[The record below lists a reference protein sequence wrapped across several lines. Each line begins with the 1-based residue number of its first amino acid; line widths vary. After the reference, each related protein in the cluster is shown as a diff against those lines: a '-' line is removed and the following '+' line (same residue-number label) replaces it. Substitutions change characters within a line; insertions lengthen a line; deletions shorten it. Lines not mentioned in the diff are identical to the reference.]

1 MEFLRGILG
10 LSNQPEENRDD
21 SETEEVPTTGPDT
34 AMADEAEVEP
44 DTDTAVADEAE
55 VEPDTAV
62 ADEVPQS
69 KPLPRQVPNSAG
81 GFSWQVDDMKRLKR
95 FLCLGSE
102 KGTYYI
108 GEKKLGKENAEAILR
123 LIAAG
128 RGQEVVGEIVTFS
141 VEGRAAKQNPIIF
154 ALALCAR
161 DKDVETKRAA
171 YAALGR
177 VCRIPTHLF
186 TFIEFCESLSVG
198 TGWGRAHRTAVQQWY
213 NSKTPKSLAMAVT
226 KYRQRG
232 GWSHLDVL
240 RLAHVKPVNPGVACV
255 CKYIVKGMDECRTEF
270 AGQNAEIDETLAFL
284 EVVEAAKTADK
295 ATVIGFIRENG
306 LVREHIPTN
315 HLSSQHVSTLSLWI
329 AAKYSI

>member
-1 MEFLRGILG
+1 MEFLRNILG
-10 LSNQPEENRDD
+10 YSNQPAETGDDPETEPDPTEAMAEETRDG
-21 SETEEVPTTGPDT
+21 SETEPGPTETEVT
-34 AMADEAEVEP
+34 MAED
-44 DTDTAVADEAE
+44 
-55 VEPDTAV
+55 
-62 ADEVPQS
+62 VPQS
-69 KPLPRQVPNSAG
+69 KPLPGQVPNSAG

-108 GEKKLGKENAEAILR
+108 GEKKLGRENAEAILR

-128 RGQEVVGEIVTFS
+128 KGQEVVREIVEFS

-171 YAALGR
+171 YQAVNK

-186 TFIEFCESLSVG
+186 SFIDFCEGLSVG
-198 TGWGRAHRTAVQQWY
+198 TGWGRAHRKAVQQWY
-213 NSKTPKSLAMAVT
+213 NSKTPKALAVAVT

-240 RLAHVKPVNPGVACV
+240 RLAHVKPANPGVACV

-270 AGQNAEIDETLAFL
+270 AGQSAEIGETLSFL
-284 EVVEAAKTADK
+284 EVVEAAKTADEP
-295 ATVIGFIRENG
+295 TVIGFIRENG

-315 HLSSQHVSTLSLWI
+315 HLSSEHVSTKLKASCDVVI
-329 AAKYSI
+329 DAF